1 MTTFP
6 KTGLTRNFVAGCWA
20 EGDGGAVVAVEDP
33 GTQDHLA
40 NCACAGEASLAR
52 ALEGARASFERGS
65 LADMPPAERAALMHR
80 IAAEIRGI
88 AGEAGEMLC
97 RESGKT
103 LEAAQG
109 EFEEAAQY
117 FDYYGGI
124 ADKIEGKSI
133 PFGPDYIDYTVY
145 EPYGISAQI
154 VPWNFPVAIAARSMA
169 PALAA
174 GNSVVVKSPELDPL
188 GLAMLG
194 SALERAGVPKG
205 AVSILCGIGAKLGAR
220 LVASSEI
227 DQIVFTGSVPTG
239 QSIMRAAAETVTP
252 SVMELGGK
260 SAAVAF
266 EDADLDGLMASVKN
280 GIYFNAGQVCSAMS
294 RLLVHRSIYDQVE
307 ERAAALSQGLSVG
320 HGLDNPDL
328 TPVIS
333 AQQLARI
340 EEMVQAATQD
350 GARVACGGRRLDG
363 PGHYMAPTI
372 LTDVDPA
379 SPIAQK
385 EIFGPVLCMTPF
397 DTEAEAVALAN
408 GTAYGLVA
416 GVFTQ
421 DLSRAH
427 RVSTRLR
434 AGQVF
439 VNEWF
444 AGGIATPFGGVGR
457 SGYGREKGLEALYN
471 YVRTKNVAI
480 ALNRGNEASL
490 GRAAMNGD

>member
-6 KTGLTRNFVAGCWA
+6 RAGLAQNFVAGHWA
-20 EGDGGAVVAVEDP
+20 EGDEGGVVAIEDP
-33 GTQDHLA
+33 GTQEHLA
-40 NCACAGEASLAR
+40 NCACAGEASVAR
-52 ALEGARASFERGS
+52 ALDAARAGVERGS

-80 IAAEIRGI
+80 IAAEIRAI

-117 FDYYGGI
+117 FAYYGGV

-133 PFGPDYIDYTVY
+133 PLGPGYLDYTLY
-145 EPYGISAQI
+145 EPYGVSAQV
-154 VPWNFPVAIAARSMA
+154 VPWNFPVALAARSLA

-174 GNSVVVKSPELDPL
+174 GNSVVVKSPELDPI

-194 SALERAGVPKG
+194 SALERAGVPEG
-205 AVSILCGIGAKLGAR
+205 CVSLLCGIGAELGAR
-220 LVASSEI
+220 LVASSEV

-239 QSIMRAAAETVTP
+239 QSILHAAAETVTP

-280 GIYFNAGQVCSAMS
+280 GVYFNAGQVCSAMS
-294 RLLVHRSIYDQVE
+294 RLLVHRSIYAQAV
-307 ERAAALSQGLSVG
+307 ERAVALSQGLSIG

-328 TPVIS
+328 TPLIS
-333 AQQLARI
+333 AQQLTRV
-340 EEMVQAATQD
+340 EERVQAAAQE
-350 GARVACGGRRLDG
+350 GVRVACGGTRLPG
-363 PGHYMAPTI
+363 PGYFMAPTV
-372 LTDVDPA
+372 LAEVDPA
-379 SPIAQK
+379 SRIAQ
-385 EIFGPVLCMTPF
+385 EEVFGPVLCMIPF
-397 DTEAEAVALAN
+397 DSETEAIELAN
-408 GTAYGLVA
+408 APDFGLVA

-427 RVSTRLR
+427 RVAAKLR

-444 AGGIATPFGGVGR
+444 AGGVATPFGGVGR
-457 SGYGREKGLEALYN
+457 SGFGREKGLEALYN
-471 YVRTKNVAI
+471 YVRTKNVAV
-480 ALNRGNEASL
+480 ALNRGS
-490 GRAAMNGD
+490 